1 MLCSPVFPIAGLE
14 HGLLGSVVSAGCLF
28 LLKEVTQRCNVE
40 LCDMAQG
47 YLWDGFGARA
57 LHMGTEGNGMDLD

>member
-1 MLCSPVFPIAGLE
+1 MLCSPLIPIAALE

-28 LLKEVTQRCNVE
+28 MLKKVTQRCKVE
-40 LCDMAQG
+40 LGDQG

-57 LHMGTEGNGMDLD
+57 LHMGTEGTKTDLD